1 MKNSL
6 PTNKNSEICT
16 TKTNKESFTNKNTN
30 MNTVKLYNGGEI
42 VRCSILK
49 EFVRRTKD
57 KDETYFEIIYTDPVA
72 NYEKKARYPKFRI
85 R

>member
-1 MKNSL
+1 
-6 PTNKNSEICT
+6 
-16 TKTNKESFTNKNTN
+16 

-49 EFVRRTKD
+49 EFVRRIKD
-57 KDETYFEIIYTDPVA
+57 RDETYVEIIYTDPVA